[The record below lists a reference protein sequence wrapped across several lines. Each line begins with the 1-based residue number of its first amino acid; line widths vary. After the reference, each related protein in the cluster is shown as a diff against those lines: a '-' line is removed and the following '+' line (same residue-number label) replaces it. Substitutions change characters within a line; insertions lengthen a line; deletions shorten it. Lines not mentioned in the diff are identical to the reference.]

1 MEIYCKKSYPYHH
14 PDNTSYI
21 YVDCFFNVLKQ
32 FKYAEKQQKFKQE
45 CAELNLHELFL
56 NQVKFISKPTYMLHT
71 RKAQTKYLYQL
82 AEIHLGSPRE

>member
-32 FKYAEKQQKFKQE
+32 FKYAEKQQKFKQK
-45 CAELNLHELFL
+45 CAELNLL
-56 NQVKFISKPTYMLHT
+56 
-71 RKAQTKYLYQL
+71 
-82 AEIHLGSPRE
+82 